1 MIASP
6 TTSIT
11 LLNTISSDLQSV
23 RWTEF
28 VQKYEPSLRD
38 FLQRRFPGV
47 PEDDI
52 LQETFLAV
60 TKNLSGYQYQPDEKG
75 HFRNYLTGILRHKAM
90 QYLERKNRENSS
102 IRMYRCENPQPED
115 DEETAFRESVYE
127 LALQEL
133 LADKDINPRTKQI
146 FIRVSVNGEKP
157 EDVAAAFGVTR
168 NSVDQIKSRMM
179 VKLRAAI
186 ERLYFEE

>member
-1 MIASP
+1 
-6 TTSIT
+6 
-11 LLNTISSDLQSV
+11 
-23 RWTEF
+23 
-28 VQKYEPSLRD
+28 
-38 FLQRRFPGV
+38 
-47 PEDDI
+47 
-52 LQETFLAV
+52 
-60 TKNLSGYQYQPDEKG
+60 
-75 HFRNYLTGILRHKAM
+75 
-90 QYLERKNRENSS
+90 
-102 IRMYRCENPQPED
+102 MYRCENPQPED